1 MKQSLLPLLF
11 FLLLLPFS
19 AKAAPIDSITA
30 RHRLSTERF
39 RRSGLHRADFQ
50 LRAADR
56 WSYVFGTRDGEFVIM
71 AADDRLPEV
80 LAYGCAPTDEMPEP
94 VRAFRESLA
103 RCQGHTL
110 PAPAHHVPIAPL
122 LGEMVRH
129 QKDPFNRHCPYYR
142 NDQGEWSDERCVV
155 GCVATAMEEVMT
167 YHQRTVTL
175 RDTLKGWET
184 DHYAV
189 ADILPGAS
197 VDTRQIL
204 PQYNEGAYTEEQA
217 DAVARLSYWL
227 GVACHMN
234 WGTGESGANIRRL
247 VDPLQRV
254 MGWQYV
260 RHVDSYKYTTDNWWA
275 LIESELRAGRPVLY
289 AAYTMRLQGHAFVV
303 DGLDADGF
311 VHVNWGYGGN
321 YDGYFRLDILN
332 FYEPK
337 WDMTEEGAEMVFF
350 CNHEALLAAPD
361 EVTPA
366 EIDTLARTGHEVSVL
381 SMRPLLNPE
390 RGRYT
395 PIEVVV
401 RNETDLPLTTPFELF
416 TNQPTD
422 TAWFEQA
429 DYIALT
435 GARLAPHETRRLEVA
450 AKFIGLGQRHLRI
463 SPDDEAVLCDTLIEI
478 LNTPAPQLS
487 YDPPLLTFPDETTAC
502 IVQQIHNAAEAGRSG
517 HITTYQMVEGTDLT
531 SPEGTTHQ
539 HRIYLAPGATLA
551 DTIAFR
557 ALQPGHTYTLLVR
570 SNWVLMHTV
579 RFVQGDPA
587 SVGISAP
594 EIDPSTDSSPRPTAP
609 SYTISGL
616 RIPHPE
622 KYRGLIVTPKG
633 VRWKGK

>member
-1 MKQSLLPLLF
+1 MQRSLLPLLF

-80 LAYGCAPTDEMPEP
+80 LAYGCALTDEMPEP

-129 QKDPFNRHCPYYR
+129 QKDPFNCHCPYYR
-142 NDQGEWSDERCVV
+142 NDQGEWSEERCVV

-234 WGTGESGANIRRL
+234 WGTGESGANIFK
-247 VDPLQRV
+247 
-254 MGWQYV
+254 
-260 RHVDSYKYTTDNWWA
+260 DSR
-275 LIESELRAGRPVLY
+275 E
-289 AAYTMRLQGHAFVV
+289 
-303 DGLDADGF
+303 
-311 VHVNWGYGGN
+311 
-321 YDGYFRLDILN
+321 
-332 FYEPK
+332 
-337 WDMTEEGAEMVFF
+337 
-350 CNHEALLAAPD
+350 
-361 EVTPA
+361 
-366 EIDTLARTGHEVSVL
+366 
-381 SMRPLLNPE
+381 
-390 RGRYT
+390 
-395 PIEVVV
+395 
-401 RNETDLPLTTPFELF
+401 
-416 TNQPTD
+416 
-422 TAWFEQA
+422 
-429 DYIALT
+429 
-435 GARLAPHETRRLEVA
+435 
-450 AKFIGLGQRHLRI
+450 
-463 SPDDEAVLCDTLIEI
+463 
-478 LNTPAPQLS
+478 
-487 YDPPLLTFPDETTAC
+487 
-502 IVQQIHNAAEAGRSG
+502 
-517 HITTYQMVEGTDLT
+517 
-531 SPEGTTHQ
+531 
-539 HRIYLAPGATLA
+539 
-551 DTIAFR
+551 
-557 ALQPGHTYTLLVR
+557 
-570 SNWVLMHTV
+570 
-579 RFVQGDPA
+579 
-587 SVGISAP
+587 
-594 EIDPSTDSSPRPTAP
+594 
-609 SYTISGL
+609 
-616 RIPHPE
+616 
-622 KYRGLIVTPKG
+622 
-633 VRWKGK
+633 

>member
-1 MKQSLLPLLF
+1 MKRSLLPLLF

-80 LAYGCAPTDEMPEP
+80 LAYGCALTDEMPEP

-129 QKDPFNRHCPYYR
+129 QKDPFNCHCPYYR
-142 NDQGEWSDERCVV
+142 NDQGEWSEERCVV

-289 AAYTMRLQGHAFVV
+289 AAYTMRMQGHAFVV

-337 WDMTEEGAEMVFF
+337 WDMTEEGTEMVFF

-502 IVQQIHNAAEAGRSG
+502 IVQQIHNAPRAGRSG
-517 HITTYQMVEGTDLT
+517 HITYYQLVEGTDL
-531 SPEGTTHQ
+531 SAPEGTIHQ
-539 HRIYLAPGATLA
+539 HFLYIAPGITHT
-551 DTIAFR
+551 DTITFR
-557 ALQPGHTYTLLVR
+557 SLQPGRTYTLLVR
-570 SNWVLMHTV
+570 SNWPIV
-579 RFVQGDPA
+579 RTLPFVQGDPS
-587 SVGISAP
+587 SVGIQAP
-594 EIDPSTDSSPRPTAP
+594 EADHPTAAADP
-609 SYTISGL
+609 AAQPCFTIDGR
-616 RIPHPE
+616 RILHPD
-622 KYRGLIVTPKG
+622 KHRGLIVTPNG
-633 VRWKGK
+633 VSWKWK